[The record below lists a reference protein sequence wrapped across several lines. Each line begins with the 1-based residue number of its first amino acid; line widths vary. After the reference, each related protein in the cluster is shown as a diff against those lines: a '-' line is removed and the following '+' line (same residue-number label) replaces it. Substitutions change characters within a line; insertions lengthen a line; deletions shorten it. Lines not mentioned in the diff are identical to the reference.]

1 MLIMLQESIIHVFY
15 DSRKRW
21 AGIDQRKVKVDMV
34 LFFPSHWVGV
44 ASRINSFGCKIL
56 GIHSNSKL

>member
-44 ASRINSFGCKIL
+44 ASRINSFGL
-56 GIHSNSKL
+56 VVRF